1 MKYTNI
7 YSNTQEQVFDGGLR
21 DYMYLIYKNMGK
33 ALLISAVIAF
43 IVGHSNFMLSLLF
56 SNPIVAIIVQ
66 LLPLFFVFNF
76 TKTLISGTVQDAK
89 NRLFIFSALMGVSLS
104 TIFVMYTGQSIVE
117 TFLTTSITFGCM
129 SLYGYKTKKDL
140 SSLQS
145 FLFMGLCGLVIA
157 SLINL
162 FIRSGTTSYI
172 LSCIGVIIFTL
183 YTAYDVQNIRKL
195 YNQVS
200 ISTDAKEKIA
210 VFGALQL
217 YLDFINLFLDL
228 LRILNSRV
236 RE

>member
-1 MKYTNI
+1 M
-7 YSNTQEQVFDGGLR
+7 
-21 DYMYLIYKNMGK
+21 
-33 ALLISAVIAF
+33 
-43 IVGHSNFMLSLLF
+43 
-56 SNPIVAIIVQ
+56 
-66 LLPLFFVFNF
+66 
-76 TKTLISGTVQDAK
+76 
-89 NRLFIFSALMGVSLS
+89 
-104 TIFVMYTGQSIVE
+104 
-117 TFLTTSITFGCM
+117 
-129 SLYGYKTKKDL
+129 
-140 SSLQS
+140 SLQS